1 MAHRPLQP
9 KESYMKLPIPN
20 VSEIKPPPMLV
31 ADLPVD
37 GMPQDMT
44 MYKWSPKSGNL

>member
-9 KESYMKLPIPN
+9 KTEYIRMPIPD
-20 VSEIKPPPMLV
+20 VSEIDPPPMLV

-44 MYKWSPKSGNL
+44 TYEWSPKSGNL

>member
-1 MAHRPLQP
+1 
-9 KESYMKLPIPN
+9 MKLPIPN

-44 MYKWSPKSGNL
+44 TYEWSPKSGNL